1 MSYDLTLYIRCLQTQ
16 YQLKKVKIIN
26 TISILT
32 WVPELRRGVGGCKA
46 KGWRRVTKQ
55 IERILKNERKRNSP
69 HFKCRLS
76 AN

>member
-1 MSYDLTLYIRCLQTQ
+1 MSTDIISIE
-16 YQLKKVKIIN
+16 KVKIIN

-55 IERILKNERKRNSP
+55 IERILKK
-69 HFKCRLS
+69 
-76 AN
+76 